1 MTTIT
6 QDLDQLH
13 TIPGTRRM
21 SLAALTARIACSALG
36 LLGIL
41 AATGAA
47 YEQIAGAGDAAAY
60 PAPGRLVD
68 VGGYR
73 LHLDCRGEG
82 SPTVI
87 MDAGLGKSSLDWTL
101 VRPQLAR
108 ETQVCTY
115 DRAGMGWSDPGP
127 GPRTPSHIASEL
139 HALLHNAG
147 VAGPYLLVGHSLAGK
162 NLRVFAND
170 YPAEIAG
177 MVLVDARSELV
188 EASADQPAFAAAMQA
203 QAAQYAVAKRFG
215 IARLFGGSLMG
226 LPQISPA
233 LATQMAL
240 FETNPSAVAT
250 TTQEGVNRT
259 ADDLTLVGSDMGSMP
274 LIVIAAGSNM
284 TDPVW
289 SAAQTSMAAL
299 STNGRLLVAEG
310 SGHAVHLE
318 RPEIVIDALSGL
330 VAEIRTS
337 N

>member
-1 MTTIT
+1 MTTLT

-13 TIPGTRRM
+13 TIPGTRRL

-47 YEQIAGAGDAAAY
+47 YEQVAGAGDATAY
-60 PAPGRLVD
+60 PVPGRLVD

-82 SPTVI
+82 SPTIV

-101 VRPQLAR
+101 VQPQLAR

-115 DRAGMGWSDPGP
+115 DRAGMGWSERGP
-127 GPRTPSHIASEL
+127 APRTPSHIASEL
-139 HALLHNAG
+139 HVLLHNAG
-147 VAGPYLLVGHSLAGK
+147 VSGPYVLVGHSLAGK

-170 YPAEIAG
+170 YPAEVAG

-188 EASADQPAFAAAMQA
+188 EANADQPAFAAALEA
-203 QAAQYAVAKRFG
+203 QATQYVVARRFG
-215 IARLFGGSLMG
+215 IARLFGGSLIG
-226 LPQISPA
+226 LPQISPP

-250 TTQEGVNRT
+250 TTREGINRT
-259 ADDLTLVGSDMGSMP
+259 ADDLTLAGSDLGSMP
-274 LIVIAAGSNM
+274 LVVIAAGNNM
-284 TDPVW
+284 TDPAW
-289 SAAQTSMAAL
+289 SAAQTSMAEL

-318 RPEIVIDALSGL
+318 RPEIVIDAISGL
-330 VAEIRTS
+330 VAEIRAS
-337 N
+337 H

>member
-13 TIPGTRRM
+13 AISGTRRM
-21 SLAALTARIACSALG
+21 SPAALTARIACSALG

-47 YEQIAGAGDAAAY
+47 YEQVAAAGDATAY

-82 SPTVI
+82 SPTIV

-101 VRPQLAR
+101 IQPQLAH
-108 ETQVCTY
+108 TTKVCTY

-127 GPRTPSHIASEL
+127 APRTPSRIASEL
-139 HALLHNAG
+139 HVLLHNAG

-162 NLRVFAND
+162 NMRLFAND

-177 MVLVDARSELV
+177 MVLIDARSEVV
-188 EASADQPAFAAAMQA
+188 EANADQPAFAAALEA
-203 QAAQYAVAKRFG
+203 QATQYAVARKLG
-215 IARLFGGSLMG
+215 IVRLFGGSLVA

-240 FETNPSAVAT
+240 FETDPSAIAA
-250 TTQEGVNRT
+250 TTQEGLNRT
-259 ADDLTLVGSDMGSMP
+259 ADDLTLARSDLGSMP
-274 LIVIAAGSNM
+274 LTVIAAGSNM
-284 TDPVW
+284 ADPAW
-289 SAAQTSMAAL
+289 SAAQSSMAKL
-299 STNGRLLVAEG
+299 STKGRLVVAEG

-318 RPEIVIDALSGL
+318 KPEIVIDAISGL
-330 VAEIRTS
+330 VDEIRAPY
-337 N
+337 